1 MAGLKN
7 IQSKD
12 LYDKAFSGLTL
23 VFLLIGYVG
32 DSAFSGTA
40 QKVAF

>member
-12 LYDKAFSGLTL
+12 LCDKAFSGLNL
-23 VFLLIGYVG
+23 VFLLIEYVG
-32 DSAFSGTA
+32 DSGFSGTA